1 MRVTAPCLYSVL
13 MRGPLCVVPLPSEP
27 DAAVVPLVV
36 AFHFVAILHTSSHA
50 DTVFFCLGYKALLV
64 DDWPDCLDAGCFHCA
79 CEAARRLGNLHPAVL
94 LSWSHSSLEN
104 KVHRPAG
111 FSTKASSC
119 IQRWKIILFVFIFH
133 AELWVQYGYWCSA
146 QSNNMPLNFNRRVFT
161 LNCDD

>member
-1 MRVTAPCLYSVL
+1 MCVTAQWLYSVL

-27 DAAVVPLVV
+27 DAAAVPLIV
-36 AFHFVAILHTSSHA
+36 AFHFVAIPHTSSHA

-64 DDWPDCLDAGCFHCA
+64 DDWPDCLDAVCFHCA
-79 CEAARRLGNLHPAVL
+79 CSLARRLGNLRPAVL

-119 IQRWKIILFVFIFH
+119 IQQWKIILFVFMFH
-133 AELWVQYGYWCSA
+133 AELWMQYSYWCCA
-146 QSNNMPLNFNRRVFT
+146 QSNNMPLNFNRRV
-161 LNCDD
+161 LMIS